1 MDEVLTGFRT
11 GPGGAQAMFGVTP
24 DLATF
29 GKMFAGGIASSFV
42 CGLDEVMRVLPEQN
56 VLAAGTFNGWPL
68 SMRAAATTI
77 DILTRND
84 GQMYK
89 DMYAK
94 QEKIMDGIV
103 ELGKKYGFKIRI
115 TENPGCFYTIF
126 GVDGGRTPAYT
137 MDDLDGMNPVQQ
149 ARFRTLMEDNG
160 VLILPENRW
169 LMCFVLTDEDVQWT
183 LEAAEESM
191 KQMVAEGLAD

>member
-1 MDEVLTGFRT
+1 
-11 GPGGAQAMFGVTP
+11 
-24 DLATF
+24 
-29 GKMFAGGIASSFV
+29 MFAGGIASAFV
-42 CGLDEVMRVLPEQN
+42 CGVDEVMRVLPEQN

-89 DMYAK
+89 NMYAK

-103 ELGKKYGFKIRI
+103 ELADKYGMKVRI
-115 TENPGCFYTIF
+115 AENPGCFYTIF
-126 GVDGGRTPAYT
+126 GVEGGRKPIYT
-137 MDDLDGMNPVQQ
+137 FDEIKDRDEAQNK
-149 ARFRTLMEDNG
+149 RFRTLMENNG

-183 LEAAEESM
+183 LEAAEEAM
-191 KQMVAEGLAD
+191 KQMVAEGLVK